1 LTSTLRRSR
10 LLSRIRPTTSVGP
23 SIHETSGV
31 AFWTSD
37 AGIDGE
43 TPVEI
48 DELDLIPID
57 PLPSYVWYQEM
68 ADFTEDISDS
78 PAARRLAQALQG
90 AGSVPAVQEAAL
102 STSPRIDLSLAR
114 SA

>member
-1 LTSTLRRSR
+1 
-10 LLSRIRPTTSVGP
+10 
-23 SIHETSGV
+23 V

-43 TPVEI
+43 NPVEI
-48 DELDLIPID
+48 DELDLISID
-57 PLPSYVWYQEM
+57 PLSSYVWYQDM
-68 ADFTEDISDS
+68 ADFTEDIGDCA
-78 PAARRLAQALQG
+78 AARRLAQARQG
-90 AGSVPAVQEAAL
+90 AGSVPTVQEAAL